1 MSIFQ
6 SPIEATNLNIK
17 ILPHLKDFLS
27 HLFHSCYS
35 FSPFHLSFKQ
45 EHVIETKTV
54 KKVFFILHVY
64 DTRNVKTVKSVL
76 TTSSE
81 KAKKIYSCFA
91 SDVKIICF
99 LSDKTFHLVTST
111 VSQTSQPFLII
122 NLAFPF
128 VDKTNKDFQP
138 CIQQSS

>member
-35 FSPFHLSFKQ
+35 FSPFHPSFKQ
-45 EHVIETKTV
+45 EHIIETKTV
-54 KKVFFILHVY
+54 KKVFILHVY
-64 DTRNVKTVKSVL
+64 DTRNAKTVKSVL

-81 KAKKIYSCFA
+81 KAKKIYSWFA
-91 SDVKIICF
+91 TDVKIICF
-99 LSDKTFHLVTST
+99 LSDKTFHLVTLM
-111 VSQTSQPFLII
+111 VSQTFQPFLII
-122 NLAFPF
+122 NLAFPL